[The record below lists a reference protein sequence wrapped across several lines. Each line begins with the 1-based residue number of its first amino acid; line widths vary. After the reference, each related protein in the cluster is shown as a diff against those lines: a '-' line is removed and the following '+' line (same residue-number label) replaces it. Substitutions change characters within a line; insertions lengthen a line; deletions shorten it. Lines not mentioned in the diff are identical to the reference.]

1 MSYAVSRE
9 VAEAFFKVYAVRDV
23 VRVAPFLKD
32 DVLWTISGPVDLLPF
47 CGTRR
52 GKAAV
57 IDLLGRTVPSVLRVF
72 KFTTELLLVDGERVA
87 SLNRLSARRT
97 ADNRVISYRVAH
109 FMRFADDKVAENFT
123 FIDSFDA
130 VEQVLGHTSP
140 LYETP
145 SMLGGDIVAI

>member
-1 MSYAVSRE
+1 MSHAVSRDVVE
-9 VAEAFFKVYAVRDV
+9 SFFKVYAVRDV
-23 VRVAPFLKD
+23 VRMAPFLND

-72 KFTTELLLVDGERVA
+72 KFTTELLLVDGDRVA
-87 SLNRLSARRT
+87 SLNRLSARLT
-97 ADNRVISYRVAH
+97 ADSRVISYRVAH

-130 VEQVLGHTSP
+130 VEQVLGHPSP
-140 LYETP
+140 IHDMPL
-145 SMLGGDIVAI
+145 MLGGNVVAL

>member
-1 MSYAVSRE
+1 MSHAVSRE
-9 VAEAFFKVYAVRDV
+9 AVEAFFKAYAVRDV

-72 KFTTELLLVDGERVA
+72 KFTTEQLLVDGDRAA

-97 ADNRVISYRVAH
+97 ADGRTISYRVAH
-109 FMRFADDKVAENFT
+109 FMRFADEKVAENFT

-130 VEQVLGHTSP
+130 VEQVLGHTSSV
-140 LYETP
+140 YETP
-145 SMLGGDIVAI
+145 SLLGNDVVAL